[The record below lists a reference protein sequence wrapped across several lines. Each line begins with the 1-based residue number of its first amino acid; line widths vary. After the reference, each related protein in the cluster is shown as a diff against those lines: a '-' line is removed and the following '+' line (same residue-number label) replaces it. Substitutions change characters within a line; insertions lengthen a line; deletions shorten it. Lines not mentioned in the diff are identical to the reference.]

1 MIEAI
6 GSGFSPLVIELLLLA
21 MCYSTARLMVKR
33 FQMPD

>member
-6 GSGFSPLVIELLLLA
+6 GSGFSPLVFELLLLVI
-21 MCYSTARLMVKR
+21 CYSTARLLVIR